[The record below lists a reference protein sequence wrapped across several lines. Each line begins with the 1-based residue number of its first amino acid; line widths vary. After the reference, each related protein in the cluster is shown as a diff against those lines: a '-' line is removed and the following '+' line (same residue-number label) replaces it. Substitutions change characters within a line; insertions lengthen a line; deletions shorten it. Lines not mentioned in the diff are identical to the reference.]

1 MQSIGIEFRNDA
13 MVLAV
18 FSQGIRDVRLIEH
31 RVVPFL
37 DVSAEERDSA
47 IQLTL
52 EQFFRDHKSG
62 RDNVYMCLPRDAVL
76 VRFVP
81 LPLAVEENLRETLE
95 FEIDRHTPFS
105 SDDVYFDHQVVGRY
119 PESGQMQVMLVVVR
133 RTLIQERMELFRRLH
148 ARLRGIEIS
157 TTALL
162 NALHTPVRP
171 PAALPG
177 AGLLQA
183 VPAIDQLVRTR
194 APRLHAAATAAAQT
208 QDEPGVDIL
217 VNWLDSTRYELAVAR
232 GAALFFSTVATVPGS
247 KGEVPFADIHAR
259 GTHALVHLPCCDVE
273 SVPVRMVLT
282 GREFEPSVLE
292 GAPEDLRDCF
302 ALPGTLPITDS
313 RGTGTPESPSQ
324 FAAVVGLGLKGLQV
338 PVLDINL
345 IPPPQRPRR
354 KRSKRKLVAAL
365 GGAVLLAAVAL
376 VCARYAWDLNMRHRI
391 LNEQLA
397 ELRTEVAKIEDL
409 QLELEGIGTFA
420 HEIEAIRSTSVS
432 KLVLLEEVTRLLPR
446 ESWLTQFDYDGPDNR
461 IRLSGFATSASELIS
476 ILEDSPVFA
485 NVKFTSPITT
495 DRRSG
500 KEKFRLE
507 MQVQPQ
513 QAEGSAT

>member
-1 MQSIGIEFRNDA
+1 
-13 MVLAV
+13 MVLAA
-18 FSQGIRDVRLIEH
+18 FSQGIRDVRLLEH

-37 DVSAEERDSA
+37 DVSAEDREGA

-52 EQFFRDHKSG
+52 EQFFRDHKPG
-62 RDNVYMCLPRDAVL
+62 RDNVYICLPRDAVL

-105 SDDVYFDHQVVGRY
+105 FDDVYFDHQVVGRY
-119 PESGQMQVMLVVVR
+119 PESAQMLVMLVVVR
-133 RTLIQERMELFRRLH
+133 RALIQERMELFRRLKC
-148 ARLRGIEIS
+148 RLRGIEIS

-162 NALHTPVRP
+162 NSLHTPVRP
-171 PAALPG
+171 SAAHPG

-183 VPAIDQLVRTR
+183 APVLDRLVRTC
-194 APRLHAAATAAAQT
+194 APRLHALATAAAQPSSGPDVT
-208 QDEPGVDIL
+208 IL
-217 VNWLDSTRYELAVAR
+217 VNWLDDTRYELAVAR
-232 GAALFFSTVATVPGS
+232 GASLFFSMVASIPAP
-247 KGEVPFADIHAR
+247 KGEVPFADIHLR

-273 SVPVRMVLT
+273 SLPVRMLLT
-282 GREFEPSVLE
+282 GREFEPAALDSV
-292 GAPEDLRDCF
+292 PEDLRECF
-302 ALPGTLPITDS
+302 ALPGVLPITDG
-313 RGTGTPESPSQ
+313 RGNGSTESPSQ
-324 FAAVVGLGLKGLQV
+324 LAAVAGLGLKGLQ
-338 PVLDINL
+338 PPALDINL
-345 IPPPQRPRR
+345 IPPQQRPRR
-354 KRSKRKLVAAL
+354 KRSKRKLVVASA
-365 GGAVLLAAVAL
+365 GAVVLATVGL

-397 ELRTEVAKIEDL
+397 ELRTEVVKIEDL
-409 QLELEGIGTFA
+409 QIELEGIGTFA

-432 KLVLLEEVTRLLPR
+432 KLVLLEEATRLLPR
-446 ESWLTQFDYDGPDNR
+446 ESWLTQFDYDGADNR

-507 MQVQPQ
+507 MQVQPRQ
-513 QAEGSAT
+513 TEDSGT